1 VTARL
6 IVLRGNSGSGKS
18 SAAQGIRRAY
28 GYGVAWVEQDYVRR
42 IVLNELEPPEADN
55 IEMIEVIARTALQQG
70 FHTVLDGIF
79 HTVWYGEM
87 LARLARDHQG
97 SAYFYYL
104 DIPLEETVRRH
115 ATRDKATAFSAEEMS
130 AWYRERDL
138 LDQPRETIIDHTSS
152 LEATVDRI
160 LADTGL
166 AEAKAG

>member
-1 VTARL
+1 
-6 IVLRGNSGSGKS
+6 
-18 SAAQGIRRAY
+18 
-28 GYGVAWVEQDYVRR
+28 
-42 IVLNELEPPEADN
+42 
-55 IEMIEVIARTALQQG
+55 M
-70 FHTVLDGIF
+70 LDGIF

-87 LARLARDHQG
+87 LVRLDRDHPG
-97 SAYFYYL
+97 SAYFYYF

-115 ATRDKATAFSAEEMS
+115 VTRDKATAFSAEEMS